1 MNTGN
6 KIVDEITQLKFE
18 GNIIPNTWY
27 CHIKRQT
34 EKKKTHKADI
44 LGKEIE
50 RLDAEN
56 SSLRRESE
64 FGKKLALHIRNL
76 PTAKLDS
83 EAFELAHKV
92 LNADVKATL
101 CIECG
106 ETGNHN
112 PLCMSGNRLD
122 GKRGQVERCLYHQV
136 SGPFGC
142 HCQTL
147 RHRLTGDGCEIC
159 NPGGCEEKDKEF
171 NGGEGE

>member
-1 MNTGN
+1 MKELT
-6 KIVDEITQLKFE
+6 LK
-18 GNIIPNTWY
+18 Y
-27 CHIKRQT
+27 
-34 EKKKTHKADI
+34 KKDLKKALRAVAAGKAYHWPTIADI
-44 LGKEIE
+44 LDKEIE
-50 RLDAEN
+50 RLNAEN

-92 LNADVKATL
+92 LNADAKAAP

-122 GKRGQVERCLYHQV
+122 GTREDWASKV
-136 SGPFGC
+136 
-142 HCQTL
+142 
-147 RHRLTGDGCEIC
+147 
-159 NPGGCEEKDKEF
+159 
-171 NGGEGE
+171 GE